1 MAVDPITPLDASSR
15 TWSLFDDLETS
26 GWIPVDAAH
35 WQIEPLI
42 PLDPVQTRQLLRHRG
57 GVDAAFAAVDR
68 RIAAWAD
75 AWQGRETRW
84 LSEHY
89 WQWDPDREFEGLDPA
104 SIAEPSTENTLDER
118 ESNDSRVRADGNTDD
133 HDDPASRATTA
144 VGPDPDGKPPSAANP
159 NAGISNAAIPNAAIP
174 NAATPLGASL
184 GVDEGVEV
192 FLDELD
198 RVAVAAG
205 YSPIAREQIEQCV
218 GVASGWGVPLH
229 IDLDQFEHLKVYA
242 RGDVIGR
249 RIRRNWRTWYRR
261 QIVEVPLYR
270 RMIVAFQMKPES
282 KWSEGPPTEKPPR
295 SDMLLHLRQ
304 FKNIPKQDVDMLL
317 PGSRVRI
324 SGVDRVKI
332 IIPSLGGFL
341 LSLRKIAQITLLLA
355 ALALHWGL
363 ILVAMIIGYATKS
376 VLSYF
381 QTQNRYQLHLTRNL
395 YFQKLDANE
404 GVLSTLVHQAAQ
416 QRRCE
421 AMLAYHALR
430 EDDSPTSTR
439 RLKRRCQRY
448 LRQSLGIEV
457 DFQIARALSLLV
469 DIGMVEP
476 CEGKWRL
483 VATRSVK

>member
-1 MAVDPITPLDASSR
+1 MAVDPITPLDASSA
-15 TWSLFDDLETS
+15 TWTLLNDLDTS

-35 WQIEPLI
+35 WEIEPLI
-42 PLDPVQTRQLLRHRG
+42 PLDPVQTRQLIGHRG
-57 GVDAAFAAVDR
+57 GIDSSFTAVDR
-68 RIAAWAD
+68 RIAAWTD

-89 WQWDPDREFEGLDPA
+89 WRWDPDREFEGLDPSA
-104 SIAEPSTENTLDER
+104 TIGTL
-118 ESNDSRVRADGNTDD
+118 SA
-133 HDDPASRATTA
+133 
-144 VGPDPDGKPPSAANP
+144 PDPDDSQASQTTSEEVPTTDDPVAADQRLSADDIDSTS
-159 NAGISNAAIPNAAIP
+159 AGIGTA
-174 NAATPLGASL
+174 
-184 GVDEGVEV
+184 DEGVEV
-192 FLDELD
+192 FLEELD
-198 RVAVAAG
+198 RVAIAAG
-205 YSPIAREQIEQCV
+205 YSTVDREQIEQCV

-242 RGDVIGR
+242 RGDVVGR
-249 RIRRNWRTWYRR
+249 RIRRNWRTWYR
-261 QIVEVPLYR
+261 QQVVEVPLYR
-270 RMIVAFQMKPES
+270 RMIVAFQMKPDA
-282 KWSEGPPTEKPPR
+282 KWTEGPATEKPKRP
-295 SDMLLHLRQ
+295 DMLLHLRQ

-332 IIPSLGGFL
+332 IVPSLGGFL

-421 AMLAYHALR
+421 AMMAYHALR
-430 EDDSPTSTR
+430 EDGSATSTR

-448 LRQSLGIEV
+448 LRQSLSIEV

-476 CEGKWRL
+476 CQGKWRL
-483 VATRSVK
+483 VQDESKR